1 MSILFEFIPR
11 IFVALAFDFI
21 VYITGAGVLRI
32 ISFGLL
38 KYQMHS
44 YDEFKEKKGKSNK
57 GYVMSYIVGIVF
69 YALIIITIAWIN

>member
-44 YDEFKEKKGKSNK
+44 YDEFKEQKGKSNK